1 MNSALPVMQENL
13 CDQMYDDLIDEEA
26 FQEFKALADNLKL
39 SDEQAQTI
47 WDWIVEGALRFVN
60 DLNMNAQEYCNE
72 TEQQLR
78 HVYGRDFEAK
88 QKAAQNLIKKY
99 GGEELVDFLKSSGIG
114 NCREI
119 ISFLIK
125 LADAAGEDR
134 GLVGEKS
141 SVLSCEE
148 KIKAEIARLM
158 AAPAYMQARH
168 PEHETTV
175 QQVYRLRKRLF
186 GEE

>member
-1 MNSALPVMQENL
+1 MNRDLSLTQEKL
-13 CDQMYDDLIDEEA
+13 SGTKMDEIIDEEA
-26 FQEFKALADNLKL
+26 FEEFKSLSEELNL
-39 SDEQAQTI
+39 SEEQAQGI
-47 WDWIVEGALRFVN
+47 WDWIVEGALRFVD
-60 DLNMNAQEYCNE
+60 DLDLKSRKYCDE
-72 TEQQLR
+72 TENRLR
-78 HVYGRDFEAK
+78 SVYGRDLEAK
-88 QKAAQNLIKKY
+88 QKAAQNLIRKY
-99 GGEELVDFLKSSGIG
+99 GGEELVSFLKNSGIG

-119 ISFLIK
+119 VDFLIK

-141 SVLSCEE
+141 AVLSSEE

-158 AAPAYMQARH
+158 AVPAYMQAGH

-175 QQVYRLRKRLF
+175 RQVYRLRKRLF